1 MVDVETT
8 GWSPD
13 ADGITEIGAVRLSG
27 GEVCASSPP
36 WSTRAVSSR
45 PTSSTLTGITDAMV
59 NVAPP
64 VGAVLPGFLDFA
76 RGSVLTAHN
85 APFDVGFLT
94 AACAGT
100 GRRWPAPPVLDT
112 VTLARL
118 LLTEDEV
125 PNCKLATLAD
135 FFGAPARPRHRALAD
150 ARATAAVL
158 AALLDRLTATG
169 VLTLA
174 QLSAAERAAARQPP
188 PVCPPPRRRGRSPAA
203 EQRYATPEGPP
214 ADGHKEAAGDHR
226 DRAVE
231 GRCGE
236 DPRDGGEVAQIPQVT
251 EVYSVTGEFDLVAL
265 VRVRAYTRRLRRY
278 SGW

>member
-1 MVDVETT
+1 MLDGSVRKLAEAARTRLRHPWTPGIRRQPLGTLDFVVVDVETT

-27 GEVCASSPP
+27 GEVRAEFAALVNPGQPIPP
-36 WSTRAVSSR
+36 DIV
-45 PTSSTLTGITDAMV
+45 TLTGITDAMV
-59 NVAPP
+59 TLAPP

-94 AACAGT
+94 AACTGT

-135 FFGAPARPRHRALAD
+135 FFGAPALPRHRALAD

-158 AALLDRLTATG
+158 AALLDRLSATG
-169 VLTLA
+169 IRTLA
-174 QLSAAERAAARQPP
+174 QLSAAERAAAQR
-188 PVCPPPRRRGRSPAA
+188 PAA
-203 EQRYATPEGPP
+203 HLSAAAAEGPQP
-214 ADGHKEAAGDHR
+214 
-226 DRAVE
+226 
-231 GRCGE
+231 GR
-236 DPRDGGEVAQIPQVT
+236 
-251 EVYSVTGEFDLVAL
+251 
-265 VRVRAYTRRLRRY
+265 
-278 SGW
+278 